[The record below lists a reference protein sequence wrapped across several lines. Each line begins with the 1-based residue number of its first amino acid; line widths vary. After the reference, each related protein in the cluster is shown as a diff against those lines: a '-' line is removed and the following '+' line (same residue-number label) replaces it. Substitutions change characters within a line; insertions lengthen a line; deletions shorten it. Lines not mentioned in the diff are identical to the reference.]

1 LTLLKNNNLRILIF
15 ICIAIFIILVFL
27 IVSDNSCGVKHILIV
42 NDLKSYEQSL
52 DPEFCEDLV
61 EKIDLFNSQCE
72 PEVDILDCG

>member
-1 LTLLKNNNLRILIF
+1 MTLLKNKNLRIPIF
-15 ICIAIFIILVFL
+15 LCIAIFIIFVFL
-27 IVSDNSCGVKHILIV
+27 IISNNSCGVKHILIV
-42 NDLKSYEQSL
+42 NDLKSYEQTL

>member
-1 LTLLKNNNLRILIF
+1 MTLLKNNNLRILIF
-15 ICIAIFIILVFL
+15 ICIAIFIILIFL
-27 IVSDNSCGVKHILIV
+27 KISDNSCGVKHILIV

-61 EKIDLFNSQCE
+61 ERIDLFNSQCE

>member
-1 LTLLKNNNLRILIF
+1 LI
-15 ICIAIFIILVFL
+15 I
-27 IVSDNSCGVKHILIV
+27 SDNSCGVKHILIV

-72 PEVDILDCG
+72 PQIEILDCG